1 MVMRLLIFTMIALCL
16 SAASRADSDPRFA
29 AAAELSRKS
38 GGIAMLVML
47 DGKIVFEDY
56 PNGGAPTRATELA
69 SGTKSFSG
77 VLALCAVEDGL
88 LKIDEKVA
96 DTLTEWRD
104 DSKRR
109 DITVRQL
116 LTLTSGIPGGESA
129 LTTGRVPTYAEAAAV
144 KAVAAPGRSFSYG
157 PNPFQIFG
165 ELIRRKLAPRGETV
179 WQYLSRR
186 ILRPLDLESMR
197 WRGSAL
203 GQPQLPSGAALSAR
217 DWAKFGEAI
226 RLDAK
231 GILPHGRLAEC
242 FVGTETNSGYGL
254 TWWLPGK
261 GSMGAI
267 KRNVGGPWLPQE
279 TWLAAGAGGQ
289 RLVVVPS
296 LRLVA
301 VRLAPVRGESEIVF
315 NDRAWLR
322 ALLEPLANS
331 AARTTEAASAP
342 AP

>member
-1 MVMRLLIFTMIALCL
+1 MMRLLLFLTQMGVALIT
-16 SAASRADSDPRFA
+16 AAPAAADARFA

-47 DGKIVFEDY
+47 DGKVVFEDY

-77 VLALCAVEDGL
+77 ILALCAVEDGW
-88 LKIDEKVA
+88 LKLDEKIA

-104 DSKRR
+104 DPQRS

-129 LTTGRVPTYAEAAAV
+129 LRTGGVPKYAEAVAV
-144 KAVAAPGRSFSYG
+144 EAVAEPGKRFSYG
-157 PNPFQIFG
+157 PNPFQVFG
-165 ELIRRKLAPRGETV
+165 EFLRRKLAPRGETV

-186 ILRPLDLESMR
+186 ILQPLGLESMR

-203 GQPQLPSGAALSAR
+203 GQPQLPSGAGLSAR
-217 DWAKFGEAI
+217 DWAKFGESI

-231 GILPHGRLAEC
+231 GILPPGKLAEC
-242 FVGTETNSGYGL
+242 FIGTTANPGYGL
-254 TWWLPGK
+254 TWWLPVK
-261 GSMGAI
+261 GQLGAI
-267 KRNVGGPWLPQE
+267 PRTVSGPWLPEQ
-279 TWLAAGAGGQ
+279 TWMAAGAGGQ

-296 LRLVA
+296 LQLVA
-301 VRLAPVRGESEIVF
+301 VRLAPVRGENEAPF
-315 NDRAWLR
+315 NDRNWLR
-322 ALLEPLANS
+322 ALLEPV
-331 AARTTEAASAP
+331 AAWPAKPAAPVGQSTP
-342 AP
+342 